1 MGFLTSIRAS
11 QQQVQA
17 SSWQEDQHQ
26 MSPPPPILNT
36 PLFCTTKPSVPPT
49 CCCCCCNCSVGISS
63 ISSHSCEGFLK
74 LSSSDH
80 LIQFNNLM
88 TVLNKVKRYTQTH
101 THTHQERRCLL
112 LLPSPFSAGVC
123 HTGIQGGITRE
134 LNHRLHFSINI
145 CSGFTKTP
153 LSSSLAS
160 IYESRQ

>member
-49 CCCCCCNCSVGISS
+49 CCCCCNCSVDISS

-80 LIQFNNLM
+80 LIHFNNLM

-101 THTHQERRCLL
+101 TRTHQERRCLL
-112 LLPSPFSAGVC
+112 LLQSPFSAGVC